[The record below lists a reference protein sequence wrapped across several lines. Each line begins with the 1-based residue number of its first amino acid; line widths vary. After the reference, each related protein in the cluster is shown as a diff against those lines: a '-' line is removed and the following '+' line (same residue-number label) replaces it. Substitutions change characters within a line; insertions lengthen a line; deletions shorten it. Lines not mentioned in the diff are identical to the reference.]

1 MKYYYHG
8 LNFHFYADDMQLNI
22 TFKSS
27 SPLDMDCSIS
37 RLTTCVHDIDSWM
50 FCNKLKLNMDKTE
63 MLIISSSHRT
73 RPSLSSITVCDE
85 VISCSSDQSL
95 SMVPHVM
102 AICKSSFFHLHNIGL
117 ICKFITL
124 EATTL
129 LIHAFVTSKLDYC
142 NSLLY
147 GLPNY
152 LLKRLQHVQN
162 AAAHSLLTLSPK
174 YVHITPILI
183 QLHWLPIQTRVE
195 FKILLITFKALHGR
209 APVYIKDMIN
219 RYQPMC
225 KIRYSHKN
233 LLVPCKFNLKSYG
246 RHAFSVAAPY
256 LWNSLL
262 EDIKNSISIDIFKCK
277 LKTFFLKCAFCT

>member
-1 MKYYYHG
+1 
-8 LNFHFYADDMQLNI
+8 
-22 TFKSS
+22 
-27 SPLDMDCSIS
+27 MDCSIS

-63 MLIISSSHRT
+63 MLIISSSHWT

-85 VISCSSDQSL
+85 VISCLSDQSL

-102 AICKSSFFHLHNIGL
+102 AICKSSFFHLRNIGL

-162 AAAHSLLTLSPK
+162 AAARLLTLSPK

-183 QLHWLPIQTRVE
+183 QLQWLPIQT
-195 FKILLITFKALHGR
+195 LLSLRF
-209 APVYIKDMIN
+209 
-219 RYQPMC
+219 
-225 KIRYSHKN
+225 
-233 LLVPCKFNLKSYG
+233 F
-246 RHAFSVAAPY
+246 
-256 LWNSLL
+256 SLL
-262 EDIKNSISIDIFKCK
+262 LKPFTVVLLFTSRIWSIGTNLCVS
-277 LKTFFLKCAFCT
+277 